1 MGDLDE
7 WLKQLIST
15 LDTADRLLADELRQI
30 SGTRSLRDA
39 GQSLR
44 NIVLRVG
51 RPVLAV
57 VGGAAQLEFRE
68 SESEVWRT
76 RLQASSA
83 QLQRAAGAVGRIN
96 VTGRPGVPY
105 VGTGWLVEKD
115 TIVTNRHVARE
126 FGQRG
131 RDRFMFKKEDGSPS
145 GVSIDFL
152 EEVGRPERLSFPIVE
167 ILHIED
173 DDGPDFALLRVG
185 ESRGQALAPP
195 IPLSVSP
202 PHAAQQVAVIGY
214 PARDSRAPDEQL
226 VQSIFGDVFDK
237 KRLAPGQVTE
247 AKTDVLLHDCST
259 LGGNSGSVVLDLGT
273 GHAVGLHF
281 AGRFLE
287 TNYAVPMTV
296 VAERLEQVRHPKP
309 GKPSSRP
316 PQGPVTPHA
325 IVTPTPDAGT
335 PAGYEVFVEG
345 VPEDYIG
352 RKGYDPRF
360 VGVDVPLPAGE
371 QCGRRPHIPLEWCS
385 GIGAQVSALLGGD
398 EPQPASVYLQLPATS
413 TAQRLAGSSVLRGA
427 SILAFPS
434 GSKSRTS
441 AMGASRSSR
450 AAT

>member
-1 MGDLDE
+1 MRVRAFE
-7 WLKQLIST
+7 ISCFAW
-15 LDTADRLLADELRQI
+15 DGRCLR
-30 SGTRSLRDA
+30 
-39 GQSLR
+39 
-44 NIVLRVG
+44 
-51 RPVLAV
+51 
-57 VGGAAQLEFRE
+57 
-68 SESEVWRT
+68 
-76 RLQASSA
+76 SSA
-83 QLQRAAGAVGRIN
+83 ARHNWNSGKAKARSGARVFRPRARQLQRAAGAVGRIN

-131 RDRFMFKKEDGSPS
+131 RDRFMFKKGSGSPS

-173 DDGPDFALLRVG
+173 DDGPDFAFLRVG

-316 PQGPVTPHA
+316 PQGPVAPPRHRHVDTGRW
-325 IVTPTPDAGT
+325 DACRLRGVRRRR
-335 PAGYEVFVEG
+335 AGGLHRAQGLRPGFCRSG
-345 VPEDYIG
+345 CATAP
-352 RKGYDPRF
+352 
-360 VGVDVPLPAGE
+360 GE
-371 QCGRRPHIPLEWCS
+371 QRGRRPHVPLEWCS
-385 GIGAQVSALLGGD
+385 RNRS
-398 EPQPASVYLQLPATS
+398 SSTS
-413 TAQRLAGSSVLRGA
+413 T
-427 SILAFPS
+427 
-434 GSKSRTS
+434 SRW
-441 AMGASRSSR
+441 
-450 AAT
+450 